1 MKKINKNQQKAVD
14 AIVCGLI
21 KKDGGIF
28 VSNSII
34 CLLERLHYHSL
45 TTPQERECIKL
56 LKETIGLACISGT

>member
-1 MKKINKNQQKAVD
+1 MRLSVALQ
-14 AIVCGLI
+14 
-21 KKDGGIF
+21 KKDGGIL

-45 TTPQERECIKL
+45 TTPQKRECIKL